1 VDFFKPPHRPG
12 AGTHRPGAGI
22 DGTQSLSLGQWR
34 TGPVWLSWQGCQPRR
49 GRSCC
54 AQDCAVHATSCRLA
68 CWWQGNGML
77 RETGPATNRMNG
89 RVPVVVQ
96 KAAARTAAAAGRMTV
111 GCLGGGFS
119 GAWRR
124 WRRHTSACVNDFGQ
138 ADGEERRGTRR
149 GREGQHAGS
158 GMSVVG
164 LRTEL
169 VCALVNLAGEPSDL
183 RLWCSA
189 GNGIGQRFR
198 ISSEADVCA
207 PAFLRPH
214 PGPGGKEGQGEPG
227 ECGPGQRA
235 LHQGVHNA

>member
-1 VDFFKPPHRPG
+1 MCPG
-12 AGTHRPGAGI
+12 
-22 DGTQSLSLGQWR
+22 L
-34 TGPVWLSWQGCQPRR
+34 
-49 GRSCC
+49 RSPFNKL
-54 AQDCAVHATSCRLA
+54 QA
-68 CWWQGNGML
+68 CLLVARDGML
-77 RETGPATNRMNG
+77 RETGPATNGMNG